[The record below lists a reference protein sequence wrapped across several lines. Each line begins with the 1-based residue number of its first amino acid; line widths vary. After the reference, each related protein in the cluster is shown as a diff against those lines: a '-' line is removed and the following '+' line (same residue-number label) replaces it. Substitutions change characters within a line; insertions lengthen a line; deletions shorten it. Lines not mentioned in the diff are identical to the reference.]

1 MLASI
6 INNDGDIEIFLSDA
20 EARQLY
26 KISLKGKIFDFQ
38 DIRKRYSLNISIDKE
53 KLERKSSGKIGR
65 DIRGNTY
72 LLYIGHHYYQELQNE
87 GWIGCRYGNIKI
99 DVMKESVLDNFEEF
113 QKEFKRI
120 KSKEDS
126 RDKIIEKMKKEGL

>member
-20 EARQLY
+20 EVRQLH

-53 KLERKSSGKIGR
+53 KLERKSSGRIGR
-65 DIRGNTY
+65 DIKENTY
-72 LLYIGHHYYQELQNE
+72 LLYIGSNYYQELQNE

-99 DVMKESVLDNFEEF
+99 DVLKESVLDNFEEF
-113 QKEFKRI
+113 QKEFERI
-120 KSKEDS
+120 KFKKDS